1 MLHLKGSVPERSEK
15 YSNNSQD
22 NDKSAKAKL
31 IITNLLENSI
41 CVERT
46 NREVAM
52 TRNTTSIYGEK
63 TRPYQQTAIKFN
75 KLPR

>member
-31 IITNLLENSI
+31 ITNLLENSI

-52 TRNTTSIYGEK
+52 TRNTTSIYSEK